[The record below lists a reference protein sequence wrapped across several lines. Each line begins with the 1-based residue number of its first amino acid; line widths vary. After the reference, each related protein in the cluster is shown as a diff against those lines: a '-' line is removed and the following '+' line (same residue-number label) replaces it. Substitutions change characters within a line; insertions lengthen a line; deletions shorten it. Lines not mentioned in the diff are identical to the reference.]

1 MYFEQSHVEEEL
13 KDGEYGN
20 VEVDVYGHPAAP
32 HELPLG
38 HGVDLLSANHRE
50 DEEHVRGE
58 GHDLEREHSACIQ

>member
-20 VEVDVYGHPAAP
+20 VEVDVYGHPAGS
-32 HELPLG
+32 HDFTLR
-38 HGVDLLSANHRE
+38 HGVDLLPTDYGE

-58 GHDLEREHSACIQ
+58 RDDL